1 VRFLAISAAVLSCAV
16 CQADHLILMP
26 LGKKVPHDVVR
37 IGGNFLQYDPEFL
50 TGYLDIGINSYFDG
64 SIRTDSVPG
73 SNRNATFDLGY
84 NYISPLT
91 DASPGISVGVMDG
104 LDRTKDGRRFY
115 LSATYRVGLGG
126 AATTFL
132 PAEISIAATAGKK
145 STAMVGFMLPVTNG
159 FRIMAEHDGYRVNA
173 GFEMR
178 PYMNVGFRYVFIGSI
193 PQIGASFQTKF

>member
-1 VRFLAISAAVLSCAV
+1 MRLVATSVALLAFAACH
-16 CQADHLILMP
+16 ADHLILMP
-26 LGKKVPHDVVR
+26 LGKKIPHDVLRV
-37 IGGNFLQYDPEFL
+37 GANFSQDDPNFL
-50 TGYLDIGINSYFDG
+50 TGYLDFGINDYFDG

-73 SNRNATFDLGY
+73 SNRRATFDLGY

-91 DASPGISVGVMDG
+91 DASPGISIGVVDG
-104 LDRTKDGRRFY
+104 ANRTADGRRFY
-115 LSATYRVGLGG
+115 VAATYRVGLGG
-126 AATTFL
+126 GATTFL
-132 PAEISIAATAGKK
+132 PAEISIAGTYGRK

-178 PYMNVGFRYVFIGSI
+178 PYMNVGFRYFFIGSR